1 MNEKSFFE
9 ILKQL
14 DRGQVSRLAS
24 TRDGKIVLAVIV
36 VIVVAAGV
44 YFGYDVTDILNILG
58 QGL

>member
-14 DRGQVSRLAS
+14 DKEQINQLAR
-24 TRDGKIVLAVIV
+24 TKDGKIILAVIT
-36 VIVVAAGV
+36 VIAVAAGV
-44 YFGYDVTDILNILG
+44 YFGHDVTDILNILG